1 MAKVTWRGGALIAPV
16 PPAMISCGT
25 VEQSNIITVAWTGIL
40 STVPPK
46 TYISVRPR
54 RHSYNIIKE
63 HGEFVINL
71 TTESLI
77 HAADYCGMYTGA
89 KVDKFAACN
98 LTKEEIPDFSCPMIA
113 EAPLSLACRVTEIV
127 PMGSHDMFIADVV
140 SVHVDE
146 SLIDE
151 SGKLRLEK
159 AQLAA
164 FAHGEYFGLGKKL
177 GWFGFSAVKKKKKKP
192 SSSQASDHAKQPHPP
207 KKKIQ
212 KRKPKA

>member
-25 VEQSNIITVAWTGIL
+25 MEESNIITVAWTGIL
-40 STVPPK
+40 GTVPPK

-63 HGEFVINL
+63 RGEFVINL
-71 TTESLI
+71 TTEALI

-89 KVDKFAACN
+89 KVDKFTACN
-98 LTKEEIPDFSCPMIA
+98 LTKEEVPDFSCPMIA
-113 EAPLSLACRVTEIV
+113 ETPLSLACRVTDVI

-164 FAHGEYFGLGKKL
+164 FAHGEYYGLGKKL

-192 SSSQASDHAKQPHPP
+192 TSEHSKHTPKPHKSDKKPP
-207 KKKIQ
+207 KKK
-212 KRKPKA
+212 

>member
-25 VEQSNIITVAWTGIL
+25 MEQSNIITVAWTGIL
-40 STVPPK
+40 GTVPPK

-63 HGEFVINL
+63 SGEFVINL

-89 KVDKFAACN
+89 KVDKFTACN
-98 LTKEEIPDFSCPMIA
+98 LTKEEVPDFSCPMIA
-113 EAPLSLACRVTEIV
+113 EAPLSLACRVTEII

-177 GWFGFSAVKKKKKKP
+177 GWFGFSAVKKKKKKTTVAP
-192 SSSQASDHAKQPHPP
+192 SANAGTHS
-207 KKKIQ
+207 
-212 KRKPKA
+212 RKPKKAPPKQ